1 VNWSL
6 SKLVLAEF
14 ERLAL
19 EDAIQKVEVECRTL
33 AATQAGEVRSGVAVW

>member
-14 ERLAL
+14 ERLVL

-33 AATQAGEVRSGVAVW
+33 AATQS